1 MNAAVR
7 KKVRAVSYEDGADS
21 SRKVLVYG
29 GVGLPVPPGGPD
41 KQLKQML
48 RTGTTTGVKVGSA
61 TSVAPGSIGGTA
73 ECAQVGTT
81 KNVNCGWISGKNA
94 LVMAFQGFDKG
105 SVQTLVPQILA
116 AMMQT

>member
-1 MNAAVR
+1 VP
-7 KKVRAVSYEDGADS
+7 DS
-21 SRKVLVYG
+21 RIPSLRGLRQAG
-29 GVGLPVPPGGPD
+29 GLATALVGL
-41 KQLKQML
+41 
-48 RTGTTTGVKVGSA
+48 
-61 TSVAPGSIGGTA
+61 A
-73 ECAQVGTT
+73 ECAQVGRT